1 MSIIGNIYGFLGYY
15 NHSRS
20 KLEKAEE
27 LYKKSMAKG
36 CDIPNYKLAYGVLLL
51 KKGEFEKARDLF
63 SGVLI
68 SAPSKGNIKIIAK
81 INLSIAYWK
90 LGEVDT
96 AIEMLEEVYAK
107 FRNGRLYETMG
118 YILLENGDLDKAL
131 EFNLEALDYDDENP
145 IILDN
150 LGQTYYRL
158 GQKEKAKEYFEKAEE
173 LRDNQV
179 DILYHLGCVY
189 MEEGKKELAKEKLKK
204 ALECD
209 ITPLNS
215 VSRSEIETKLR
226 ELD

>member
-1 MSIIGNIYGFLGYY
+1 MGYY
-15 NHSRS
+15 NHSRG
-20 KLEKAEE
+20 KVEKAER
-27 LYKKSMAKG
+27 LYKKALEKG
-36 CDIPNYKLAYGVLLL
+36 ADIPNYKLAYGVLLL
-51 KKGEFEKARDLF
+51 KKGEFEEARKLF

-68 SAPSKGNIKIIAK
+68 SAPSKGNIKTIAK

-90 LGEVDT
+90 LGEADT
-96 AIEMLEEVYAK
+96 AVEMLEEVYAK
-107 FRNGRLYETMG
+107 YRNSRLYETMG
-118 YILLENGDLDKAL
+118 YILLEKGDLNKAL

-179 DILYHLGCVY
+179 DILYHLGCIY
-189 MEEGKKELAKEKLKK
+189 MEEGNKELAKEKLKK

-215 VSRSEIETKLR
+215 VSRAEIEAKLR
-226 ELD
+226 ELE

>member
-1 MSIIGNIYGFLGYY
+1 MGYY
-15 NHSRS
+15 NHSRG
-20 KLEKAEE
+20 KLEKAKR
-27 LYKKSMAKG
+27 LYEKALEKG
-36 CDIPNYKLAYGVLLL
+36 ADIPNYKLSYGVLLL
-51 KKGEFEKARDLF
+51 KKGDFEKARELF
-63 SGVLI
+63 SNVLI
-68 SAPSKGNIKIIAK
+68 SATQKGNIKTIAK

-90 LGEVDT
+90 LGQVDT

-118 YILLENGDLDKAL
+118 YILLEKGDLNRAL

-158 GQKEKAKEYFEKAEE
+158 GQKEKAKEYFEKAEK
-173 LRDNQV
+173 LRNNQV

-189 MEEGKKELAKEKLKK
+189 MEEGKKELAKEKLQK

-209 ITPLNS
+209 ISPLNS
-215 VSRSEIETKLR
+215 VSRSEIEAKLR
-226 ELD
+226 ELE